1 MNATDD
7 LSRTPLW
14 ERHRRMDARM
24 VPFAGYEMP
33 LQYEGI
39 VAEHHAVRQH
49 AGLFDV
55 SHMGRLFFEGPAALR
70 FVDAHVAG
78 PVWKMPVGKAL
89 YTVCCNEE
97 GGIDDDLIVYRLAEE
112 RVLVICNAA
121 NRAAISG
128 LFARSLREGR
138 APLAPSHTLPDGA
151 RRAVDPTE
159 PLAPDPPCFEDRT
172 EQSALLALQGPKAVE
187 IARAAGLEEAAF
199 RLRPFQ
205 CVTTRLDGVE
215 LLCARTGYTGEDG
228 FELLVT
234 DAEAPRIWDALL
246 EAGAR
251 PCGLGARD
259 TLRLEARLL
268 LHGQDMDATTTPFA
282 CGLSWTISLQKGE
295 PPYRGREA
303 LLRAKRKAPSDKLV
317 GFVLEEKGIARPG
330 HELLDPADPERR
342 IGRVTSG
349 APSPTLRKSI
359 GLGYVRSERA
369 RPDEPLLVQVR
380 TRRLRARIVKG
391 PFYRRSK

>member
-1 MNATDD
+1 MEPSRT
-7 LSRTPLW
+7 LVRTPLW
-14 ERHRRMDARM
+14 ERHHAAGARM

-39 VAEHHAVRQH
+39 VAEHHAVRRE

-78 PVWKMPVGKAL
+78 PAWRLPVGKAL

-97 GGIDDDLIVYRLAEE
+97 GGIDDDLIVYRLTEE
-112 RVLVICNAA
+112 RVLLVCNAA
-121 NRAAISG
+121 NRPTIAS
-128 LFARSLREGR
+128 LFDRSLREGR
-138 APLAPSHTLPDGA
+138 APLSEHYREADGSE
-151 RRAVDPTE
+151 RTVDPTE
-159 PLAPDPPCFEDRT
+159 PLRPDPPHFEDRT
-172 EQSALLALQGPKAVE
+172 ESSALLALQGPRAVE
-187 IARAAGLEEAAF
+187 VARAAGLEEAALA
-199 RLRPFQ
+199 LRPFR
-205 CVTTRLDGVE
+205 CAESRLLDAEVI
-215 LLCARTGYTGEDG
+215 CARTGYTGEDG
-228 FELLVT
+228 FELLVPVE
-234 DAEAPRIWDALL
+234 AAPRIWDALI

-268 LHGQDMDATTTPFA
+268 LHGQDMDARTTPFA
-282 CGLSWTISLQKGE
+282 CGLGWTVALHRGE

-303 LLRAKRKAPSDKLV
+303 LLRAKERGSERRLA
-317 GFVLEEKGIARPG
+317 GFVLQERGIARPG
-330 HELLDPADPERR
+330 HDILDPTHPEHS

-349 APSPTLRKSI
+349 APSPTLRESI
-359 GLGYVRSERA
+359 GLGYVPIERA
-369 RPDEPLLVQVR
+369 RPGEPLLVQVR
-380 TRRLRARIVKG
+380 HRRLRARVVGG